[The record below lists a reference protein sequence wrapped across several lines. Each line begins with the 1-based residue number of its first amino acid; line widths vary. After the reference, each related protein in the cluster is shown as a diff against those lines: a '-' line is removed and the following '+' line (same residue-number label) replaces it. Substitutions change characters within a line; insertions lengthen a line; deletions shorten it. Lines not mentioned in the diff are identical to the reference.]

1 MKKDIQIPE
10 VTNIF
15 IAVVKEFNKEFQCD
29 DWNAYII
36 NYKEVAIEMV
46 IIVSKGYDEDKLLE
60 TSVMRKKIE
69 KLPSKSFAKIELLQ
83 GEVVNIT
90 NFFNVTFFEGNTMYD
105 KKYVFEKGTIKEG
118 ALRNIPLL
126 NKRGIVIK

>member
-36 NYKEVAIEMV
+36 NNKEVAIEMV

-126 NKRGIVIK
+126 NRRGIVIK